1 MKTALLLA
9 GVAAVAASAAPNP
22 PASIAQTINPAMP
35 AANAAPAAPAPVRL
49 PGFAAALA
57 QQPEAAMP
65 SVWRVIPDE
74 AAWKLL
80 SKAKGVHRQ
89 RARWNYVRS
98 LVGRGR
104 GPEAWGVLEVMQQ
117 DDPDL
122 MMVDAFRLARGAA
135 LTLMG
140 RPADGFAELSGPGLV
155 NNAEACAWRVLTLA
169 QTGFGEQAMAHVNC
183 ALPAINARKGADRR
197 RFIIGMARAAVETG
211 KPELASRWLA
221 QLPDRDSAANLYR
234 GRVSLALGQPAE
246 ARLRFARVEQS
257 GTMAERMDAR
267 LSQIEAKVANGSIR
281 PAAAL
286 KELDKLRYVWRGDH
300 IEERALQLSYRMSA
314 EAGDLRGAL
323 GAGATLFRFFEPG
336 RQGPDFVA
344 GLQARLSA
352 ALDPASKLPLDQAAG
367 LYWDYRDLAP
377 SGAAGDFLVNQL
389 AERLQIAGLYGRAA
403 DLLEHQL
410 FVRARDLAQGPLSAR
425 VASLHIL
432 AGRPDRALS
441 ALRKTAGNAYPDDMI
456 NARKRVEAVALSQIG
471 KVEEAFAVLQD
482 VPGASVLR
490 AEILWKNRDWAG
502 LAIESEAQLP
512 AANGRISDVDQAV
525 VLRYA
530 ISLAMLGREDAL
542 ADMRVRY
549 GASFAGLST
558 APVFDMLTA
567 AVGTVDPAAVTRAM
581 TSIPSVSPAGDL
593 AELIEAG
600 PEAAPPKRG

>member
-1 MKTALLLA
+1 MKFPLLLA
-9 GVAAVAASAAPNP
+9 GAAAVAAPAIPDAPVN
-22 PASIAQTINPAMP
+22 S
-35 AANAAPAAPAPVRL
+35 APAISAPSSAPVAPPTVRL

-57 QQPEAAMP
+57 QQSEAAMP
-65 SVWRVIPDE
+65 SLWRVIPE
-74 AAWKLL
+74 ETAWKALA
-80 SKAKGVHRQ
+80 KAVGVRRQ
-89 RARWNYVRS
+89 QARWDYARS
-98 LVGRGR
+98 LIGRGR

-122 MMVDAFRLARGAA
+122 MMVDVFRLARGAA
-135 LTLMG
+135 LALMA
-140 RPADGFAELSGPGLV
+140 RPAEGFAELSGEGLV

-169 QTGFGEQAMAHVNC
+169 QTGFADQAMTHVHC
-183 ALPAINARKGADRR
+183 ALPSINARKASDRR
-197 RFIIGMARAAVETG
+197 RFVVGMARAAVETG
-211 KPELASRWLA
+211 KPDLALRWLA
-221 QLPDRDSAANLYR
+221 QLPDRDSTANLYR
-234 GRVSLALGQPAE
+234 GRANLALGQGAE

-257 GTMAERMDAR
+257 GTMAERMDAQ
-267 LSQIEAKVANGSIR
+267 LSQIEAKVANGSLK
-281 PAAAL
+281 PVGAL
-286 KELDKLRYVWRGDH
+286 KELEKLRYVWRGDH
-300 IEERALQLSYRMSA
+300 IEERALQLSYRLSA
-314 EAGDLRGAL
+314 DIGDLRGAL
-323 GAGATLFRFFEPG
+323 GAGATLFRFYEPG
-336 RQGPDFVA
+336 RQGPDFLT
-344 GLQARLSA
+344 GLQAQLAA

-432 AGRPDRALS
+432 AGRPDRALA
-441 ALRKTAGNAYPDDMI
+441 ALRKTAANVYPDDMV
-456 NARKRVEAVALSQIG
+456 NARKRVEAVALSKIG

-482 VPGASVLR
+482 VPGAPVLR
-490 AEILWKNRDWAG
+490 AEILWKQRDWAG

-512 AANGRISDVDQAV
+512 AAGRISDVDQAV

-542 ADMRVRY
+542 AELRVRY

-567 AVGTVDPAAVTRAM
+567 AVGSVDPAAVTRAM
-581 TSIPSVSPAGDL
+581 ASIPSVSPAGDI

-600 PEAAPPKRG
+600 PQAAKPAGA